1 MEVAAATVQAFHL
14 LFSGDSG
21 LWEIIAL
28 SLCVSLAALAV
39 AAPLALAA
47 AYGLATFEFRGRRAL
62 TTLLQGTL
70 SFPTVVVGLVLYLL
84 LSRRGPLGAWDL
96 LFTPTAMAIGQAV
109 IAFPI
114 LAAFSLSALRRND
127 ARVRETALTL
137 GATPFRAAL
146 TEVAEARFGVAA
158 ALMAGF
164 GRVISEVG
172 CALMVGGNIAHHTRN
187 ITTAIALETGKGK
200 FAEGIA
206 LGVVLVFLALAASG
220 LAALFQEGGRE

>member
-1 MEVAAATVQAFHL
+1 MEVAAATGEAFRL
-14 LFSGDSG
+14 LFSGDPG

-28 SLCVSLAALAV
+28 SLTVSLAALAV
-39 AAPLALAA
+39 AVPPALAA
-47 AYGLATFEFRGRRAL
+47 AYALAAFDFRGRRILIAL
-62 TTLLQGTL
+62 LHGTL

-96 LFTPTAMAIGQAV
+96 LFTPAAMAIGQAV
-109 IAFPI
+109 IALPI
-114 LAAFSLSALRRND
+114 LAAFSLSALQRND
-127 ARVRETALTL
+127 SRARETALTL
-137 GATPFRAAL
+137 GASAPRAML
-146 TEVAEARFGVAA
+146 TEMAEARFGIAA

-206 LGVVLVFLALAASG
+206 LGAVLVFLALAASG
-220 LAALFQEGGRE
+220 LAALFQEGRK